1 MTDTNRW
8 MTLQQMYEQ
17 RMENFRKSGTK
28 SAGTNDYLEGYIYV
42 EMLDKF
48 VRTGQLPELA
58 DGEDGDYMQHYL
70 CEVMSDP
77 FVVYNVF
84 ADEVRARIFYDSML
98 AFIKQI
104 VKREKFR
111 NTCAQGELQRMEQ
124 VANWSP
130 IRKRDGWERLL
141 TEIANEYQQ
150 FGFDESL
157 YRSEF
162 EREGGL
168 DNNDKWLKM
177 IEDWTKS
184 YERKQRHQRHQD
196 IEQIKHR
203 NTSVMKQSLESI
215 PQYLKDKEVEKE
227 DFFQAWGLMGGQW
240 NSLLFEQHLRIAK
253 LQRKYPQLQLMAN
266 KMGRI
271 ADEQLNSRMPVSI
284 GGKMKMQ
291 HATKS
296 DILGVALSKDI
307 KSMLPLEIAQCS
319 DAELY
324 DVFLYKYATQNL
336 QTFHHKS
343 EMLKPSKQVAPR
355 PARLRGP
362 MIVCVDR
369 SGSMEGLPENLANS
383 LMMRLLLMAE
393 QQHRDLFLVS
403 FSVEARPIDVKKN
416 RATLLEFFRQ
426 RSLGS
431 TSATQMLREVFA
443 LLDSGEYSSA
453 DVLWFSDFCIP
464 LCGSEQRKS
473 ITQYRHKGT
482 KFYGLKIGSAEGR
495 GWEEYFDE
503 IVEVSVLRD

>member
-1 MTDTNRW
+1 MSDRN
-8 MTLQQMYEQ
+8 E
-17 RMENFRKSGTK
+17 F
-28 SAGTNDYLEGYIYV
+28 LEGYIYV
-42 EMLDKF
+42 DMLNKF
-48 VRTGQLPELA
+48 VKTGQLPDLA
-58 DGEDGDYMQHYL
+58 SGEGDDYMQHYL

-77 FVVYNVF
+77 FVVYNVL
-84 ADEVRARIFYDSML
+84 ADEIKARIFYDNML

-104 VKREKFR
+104 IKREKFR
-111 NTCAQGELQRMEQ
+111 DTCAQGEKERMSL
-124 VANWSP
+124 ACSWSP
-130 IRKRDGWERLL
+130 LRKRDGWERLL
-141 TEIANEYQQ
+141 SEISNEYQE
-150 FGFDESL
+150 FGFDERL

-168 DNNDKWLKM
+168 DNHEKWMKM
-177 IEDWTKS
+177 IEDWTKA
-184 YERKQRHQRHQD
+184 YKQKHKHQRQQD

-203 NTSVMKQSLESI
+203 NTTVLKQTLESI
-215 PQYLKDKEVEKE
+215 PQYLRDKQVEKE
-227 DFFQAWGLMGGQW
+227 EFYQAWGLMGGQW
-240 NSLLFEQHLRIAK
+240 NSLLFDQHLRIAK
-253 LQRKYPQLQLMAN
+253 LQKKYPQLQLMAN

-271 ADEQLNSRMPVSI
+271 ADEQSNSRMPVSI

-343 EMLKPSKQVAPR
+343 ELLKPSKQVAPR

-431 TSATQMLREVFA
+431 TSATQMLREVFS
-443 LLDSGEYSSA
+443 LLESGDYSSA

>member
-1 MTDTNRW
+1 MS
-8 MTLQQMYEQ
+8 
-17 RMENFRKSGTK
+17 SG
-28 SAGTNDYLEGYIYV
+28 
-42 EMLDKF
+42 KF
-48 VRTGQLPELA
+48 
-58 DGEDGDYMQHYL
+58 
-70 CEVMSDP
+70 
-77 FVVYNVF
+77 
-84 ADEVRARIFYDSML
+84 
-98 AFIKQI
+98 
-104 VKREKFR
+104 
-111 NTCAQGELQRMEQ
+111 
-124 VANWSP
+124 
-130 IRKRDGWERLL
+130 
-141 TEIANEYQQ
+141 
-150 FGFDESL
+150 
-157 YRSEF
+157 
-162 EREGGL
+162 
-168 DNNDKWLKM
+168 
-177 IEDWTKS
+177 
-184 YERKQRHQRHQD
+184 
-196 IEQIKHR
+196 
-203 NTSVMKQSLESI
+203 
-215 PQYLKDKEVEKE
+215 
-227 DFFQAWGLMGGQW
+227 
-240 NSLLFEQHLRIAK
+240 
-253 LQRKYPQLQLMAN
+253 
-266 KMGRI
+266 
-271 ADEQLNSRMPVSI
+271 
-284 GGKMKMQ
+284 
-291 HATKS
+291 
-296 DILGVALSKDI
+296 

>member
-1 MTDTNRW
+1 
-8 MTLQQMYEQ
+8 MTLQQMYER
-17 RMENFRKSGTK
+17 RMENFRRSGTK
-28 SAGTNDYLEGYIYV
+28 SIGTNDYLEGYIYV

-77 FVVYNVF
+77 FVVYNVL

-104 VKREKFR
+104 IKREKFR
-111 NTCAQGELQRMEQ
+111 DTCAQGEIQRMGQ
-124 VANWSP
+124 TANWSP
-130 IRKRDGWERLL
+130 IRRRDGWDRLL
-141 TEIANEYQQ
+141 SEIGQEYSEY
-150 FGFDESL
+150 GFDERM

-162 EREGGL
+162 EKEGGV
-168 DNNDKWLKM
+168 DNHDSWKQM
-177 IEDWTKS
+177 IEDWTQAF
-184 YERKQRHQRHQD
+184 ERKHRHQRQQD

-203 NTSVMKQSLESI
+203 NTSVMKQNLEAI
-215 PQYLKDKEVEKE
+215 PKYLRDKEVHKE
-227 DFFQAWGLMGGQW
+227 DFYQAWGLMGGQW

-253 LQRKYPQLQLMAN
+253 LQRKYPQLLQMAN

-271 ADEQLNSRMPVSI
+271 ADEQASGRMPVAI
-284 GGKMKMQ
+284 GGRMKMP

-319 DAELY
+319 DEALY

-336 QTFHHKS
+336 QTFHHNS

-355 PARLRGP
+355 PARLKGP

-369 SGSMEGLPENLANS
+369 SGSMEGLPENIANS
-383 LMMRLLLMAE
+383 LMMKLLLIAE
-393 QQHRDLFLVS
+393 QQKRKLYLIS
-403 FSVEARPIDVKKN
+403 FAVEARPIDVRRN
-416 RATLLEFFRQ
+416 RVALLDFFRQ
-426 RSLGS
+426 RSVGA
-431 TSATQMLREVFA
+431 TSAGKMLKEVFA
-443 LLDSGEYSSA
+443 LLESGEYGSA
-453 DVLWFSDFCIP
+453 DILWFSDFCIP
-464 LCGSEQRKS
+464 LCSAEQRKS
-473 ITQYRHKGT
+473 IIHYRRQGT
-482 KFYGLKIGSAEGR
+482 KFYGLKIGRAEGR

-503 IVEVSVLRD
+503 IMEIVIGG